1 MERKVCTIGEWLDV
15 WYEVYAVPEYASKTL
30 EIYRDAR
37 KRLSRRFP
45 EIESTLLT
53 ELLPVTFQKA
63 LNDLSKKYAK
73 SSLRHIKSL
82 YNLAYQTA
90 IENHQCTEN
99 PINGVTVPK
108 KASEKVING
117 LSHEEQQAFEEAAKQ
132 LTIRD
137 QFILQTFLLTG
148 LRRGELQNLRWQD
161 WDKKAKVLR
170 VEKSKTKNGIRSVTV
185 IPEVALM
192 LTHLQGWAKRCSSN
206 RYIFGDA
213 EPVSAGHLRHICL
226 YTSKCAGI
234 RRVSPHML
242 RHTFATRMIENGSDA
257 KSLALIIGHSNPAF
271 TLRRYVH
278 PDHTSLYEQMCRLS
292 SIQQ

>member
-1 MERKVCTIGEWLDV
+1 MERKFCTIGEWLDV

-90 IENHQCTEN
+90 IKNHQCTEN
-99 PINGVTVPK
+99 PISSVTVPK
-108 KASEKVING
+108 KASEKVVSG
-117 LSHEEQQAFEEAAKQ
+117 

-170 VEKSKTKNGIRSVTV
+170 VEKSKTENGIRSVPV

-192 LTHLQGWAKRCSSN
+192 LTHLQGWAKRGSSN

-226 YTSKCAGI
+226 YTSRCAGI

-278 PDHTSLYEQMCRLS
+278 PDHTSLYEQKCRLS

>member
-15 WYEVYAVPEYASKTL
+15 WYEVYAVPEYAPKTL

-90 IENHQCTEN
+90 IKNHQCTEN
-99 PINGVTVPK
+99 PISGVTVPK
-108 KASEKVING
+108 KASEKVVNG
-117 LSHEEQQAFEEAAKQ
+117 LSREEQQAFEEAAKQ

-170 VEKSKTKNGIRSVTV
+170 VEKAKPKT
-185 IPEVALM
+185 A
-192 LTHLQGWAKRCSSN
+192 
-206 RYIFGDA
+206 
-213 EPVSAGHLRHICL
+213 
-226 YTSKCAGI
+226 
-234 RRVSPHML
+234 
-242 RHTFATRMIENGSDA
+242 FAA
-257 KSLALIIGHSNPAF
+257 
-271 TLRRYVH
+271 
-278 PDHTSLYEQMCRLS
+278 CR
-292 SIQQ
+292 

>member
-45 EIESTLLT
+45 EIENTLLT

-63 LNDLSKKYAK
+63 LNDLS
-73 SSLRHIKSL
+73 SLRHIKSL

-90 IENHQCTEN
+90 IKNHQCTEN
-99 PINGVTVPK
+99 PISGVTVPK
-108 KASEKVING
+108 KASEKVVNG
-117 LSHEEQQAFEEAAKQ
+117 LSREEQQAFEEAAKQ

-161 WDKKAKVLR
+161 WDKKAKVCAL
-170 VEKSKTKNGIRSVTV
+170 KKAKPKT
-185 IPEVALM
+185 A
-192 LTHLQGWAKRCSSN
+192 
-206 RYIFGDA
+206 
-213 EPVSAGHLRHICL
+213 
-226 YTSKCAGI
+226 
-234 RRVSPHML
+234 
-242 RHTFATRMIENGSDA
+242 FAA
-257 KSLALIIGHSNPAF
+257 
-271 TLRRYVH
+271 
-278 PDHTSLYEQMCRLS
+278 CR
-292 SIQQ
+292 

>member
-108 KASEKVING
+108 KASEKVVNG

-161 WDKKAKVLR
+161 WDKKPRFCALKKAKP
-170 VEKSKTKNGIRSVTV
+170 KT
-185 IPEVALM
+185 A
-192 LTHLQGWAKRCSSN
+192 
-206 RYIFGDA
+206 
-213 EPVSAGHLRHICL
+213 
-226 YTSKCAGI
+226 
-234 RRVSPHML
+234 
-242 RHTFATRMIENGSDA
+242 FAA
-257 KSLALIIGHSNPAF
+257 
-271 TLRRYVH
+271 
-278 PDHTSLYEQMCRLS
+278 CR
-292 SIQQ
+292 